1 MKNYVTPIQGL
12 VLVIA
17 VAMLAGCSSWQ
28 KVAGKK
34 ADYKQS
40 RTEEPLEIPPDL
52 SSATIEDA
60 LVVPGG
66 TPPTTYSEYASGDQA
81 KPAPGT
87 TGVLVQ
93 PENLRIERSGDKQWL
108 IAQASVEA
116 VWPKVRDFWLQN
128 GFLLTMDDPAVGI
141 LETEWAE
148 NRADIP
154 QDIVRGT
161 IGKALDFLYSSATR
175 DRFRIRLERASADST
190 EIFISHRGM
199 EEVMQG
205 GSQSETGTI
214 WTPRPS
220 DPELE
225 VEMLK
230 RLMVF
235 MGASEATAAAQ
246 AAQAPSTST
255 SPVPTAQV
263 VVNAAGMSML
273 VVDEGLSR
281 AWREVGLALD
291 RVGFTVEDR
300 DRTGGVYFVRYN
312 DPLKEDKKKGFLS
325 KLAFW
330 SEDDPK
336 LAEQYRIVLIAEGA
350 KTHVTVQNA
359 QGQPEPSSTGKRI
372 LTLVQEQ
379 MR

>member
-1 MKNYVTPIQGL
+1 MKKSITPIQGL
-12 VLVIA
+12 VLVVS
-17 VAMLAGCSSWQ
+17 VALLGGCSTWE

-40 RTEEPLEIPPDL
+40 RTEAPLEIPPDL

-60 LVVPGG
+60 LAVPGG
-66 TPPTTYSEYASGDQA
+66 TATTYSDYASGEQG
-81 KPAPGT
+81 KVAPGS

-93 PENLRIERSGDKQWL
+93 PQNLRIERHGDKQWL
-108 IAQASVEA
+108 VAQASAEA
-116 VWPKVRDFWLQN
+116 MWPKVRDFWLQN
-128 GFLLTMDDPAVGI
+128 GFLLTMDDPSVGI

-154 QDIVRGT
+154 QDIIRGT

-175 DRFRIRLERASADST
+175 DRFRVRLERVSDDTT

-199 EEVMQG
+199 EEVEQG
-205 GSQSETGTI
+205 SKSESTI
-214 WTPRPS
+214 WKPRPS

-225 VEMLK
+225 AEMLK

-235 MGASEATAAAQ
+235 MGSSEAHAAGQVAQ
-246 AAQAPSTST
+246 AHSTARAPRSQLLVDASGAST
-255 SPVPTAQV
+255 
-263 VVNAAGMSML
+263 L
-273 VVDEGLSR
+273 VVEEGISR

-300 DRTGGVYFVRYN
+300 DRTAGLYFVRYN

-330 SEDDPK
+330 SSDDP
-336 LAEQYRIVLIAEGA
+336 LSAEQYQILLTGA
-350 KTHVTVQNA
+350 GEKTNVTVQNKD
-359 QGQPEPSSTGKRI
+359 GQRDNSSTAKRI

-379 MR
+379 MQ

>member
-17 VAMLAGCSSWQ
+17 VAVLAGCGSWQ
-28 KVAGKK
+28 KVVGKK

-66 TPPTTYSEYASGDQA
+66 TPPTTYSEYASGDQT

-108 IAQASVEA
+108 VAQASVEA

-154 QDIVRGT
+154 QDIIRGT
-161 IGKALDFLYSSATR
+161 IGKALDFLYSSPTR

-199 EEVMQG
+199 EEVVQG
-205 GSQSETGTI
+205 SSQNETGTI

-225 VEMLK
+225 AEMLK

-235 MGASEATAAAQ
+235 MGATEATAAAQ

-255 SPVPTAQV
+255 SPVPTAQL

-273 VVDEGLSR
+273 VVDEGL
-281 AWREVGLALD
+281 
-291 RVGFTVEDR
+291 
-300 DRTGGVYFVRYN
+300 
-312 DPLKEDKKKGFLS
+312 
-325 KLAFW
+325 
-330 SEDDPK
+330 
-336 LAEQYRIVLIAEGA
+336 
-350 KTHVTVQNA
+350 
-359 QGQPEPSSTGKRI
+359 
-372 LTLVQEQ
+372 
-379 MR
+379 

>member
-1 MKNYVTPIQGL
+1 MKNYATPIQGL
-12 VLVIA
+12 ILVITVA
-17 VAMLAGCSSWQ
+17 VLTGCSSWQ
-28 KVAGKK
+28 NVVGKK

-52 SSATIEDA
+52 SSANIEDA

-66 TPPTTYSEYASGDQA
+66 TPTTYSEYASGDQA

-87 TGVLVQ
+87 SGVLVEPQ
-93 PENLRIERSGDKQWL
+93 NLRIERYGDKQWL
-108 IAQASVEA
+108 VAQASVEA

-154 QDIVRGT
+154 QDVIRGT
-161 IGKALDFLYSSATR
+161 IGKALGFLYSSPTR
-175 DRFRIRLERASADST
+175 DRFRIRLERVSADST

-225 VEMLK
+225 AEMLK

-235 MGASEATAAAQ
+235 MGASETTAAGQVAQ
-246 AAQAPSTST
+246 SQSSVSRAPVAQ
-255 SPVPTAQV
+255 
-263 VVNAAGMSML
+263 L
-273 VVDEGLSR
+273 VVDAAGTSVLIIDEDLSR

-330 SEDDPK
+330 SDDDPK
-336 LAEQYRIVLIAEGA
+336 LAEQYRIVLIAEGD

-359 QGQPEPSSTGKRI
+359 QGQSEASSTGKRI

-379 MR
+379 MK

>member
-1 MKNYVTPIQGL
+1 MKCLTKNISMSL
-12 VLVIA
+12 LIA
-17 VAMLAGCSSWQ
+17 ALLSLGGCETWQ
-28 KVAGKK
+28 KVVGKK

-40 RTEEPLEIPPDL
+40 RSEATLEVPPDL
-52 SSATIEDA
+52 SSSTIEDGLA
-60 LVVPGG
+60 VPGG
-66 TPPTTYSEYASGDQA
+66 TPTTYSEYASGEQTRA
-81 KPAPGT
+81 APGAG
-87 TGVLVQ
+87 GVLVQ
-93 PENLRIERSGDKQWL
+93 PHSMRVERHGDKQWL
-108 IAQASVEA
+108 VVQAPAEQ

-128 GFLLTMDDPAVGI
+128 GFLLTMDDPGVGI

-154 QDIVRGT
+154 QDFIRNT

-175 DRFRIRLERASADST
+175 DRFRVRLERAAPDTT
-190 EIFISHRGM
+190 EVFIAHRGM
-199 EEVMQG
+199 EEVVQG
-205 GSQSETGTI
+205 SSQNETGTI

-225 VEMLK
+225 AEMLK

-235 MGASEATAAAQ
+235 MGTEQERAAAQ
-246 AAQAPSTST
+246 VAQPSATQRAPR
-255 SPVPTAQV
+255 AQLV
-263 VVNAAGMSML
+263 VAAGGESTLIVM
-273 VVDEGLSR
+273 DGFSR

-300 DRTGGVYFVRYN
+300 NRADGVYFVRYN

-330 SEDDPK
+330 GDDEPTD
-336 LAEQYRIVLIAEGA
+336 AEQYRILLSAEGD
-350 KTHVTVQNA
+350 KTHVTVQDA
-359 QGQPEPSSTGKRI
+359 QGQRDNSSTAKRI

-379 MR
+379 MQ

>member
-1 MKNYVTPIQGL
+1 MKNYATPIQGL
-12 VLVIA
+12 VLVITVA
-17 VAMLAGCSSWQ
+17 VLAGCSSWQ
-28 KVAGKK
+28 DVVGKK

-52 SSATIEDA
+52 SSANIEDA

-66 TPPTTYSEYASGDQA
+66 TPTTYSEYASGDQA

-87 TGVLVQ
+87 SGVLVEPQ
-93 PENLRIERSGDKQWL
+93 NLRIERYGDKQWL
-108 IAQASVEA
+108 VAQSSVEA

-154 QDIVRGT
+154 QDVIRGT
-161 IGKALDFLYSSATR
+161 IGKALGFLYSSPTR
-175 DRFRIRLERASADST
+175 DRFRIRLERVSADST

-225 VEMLK
+225 AEMLK

-235 MGASEATAAAQ
+235 MGATEATATAQ
-246 AAQAPSTST
+246 AAHSQSSTKA
-255 SPVPTAQV
+255 VPTAQL
-263 VVNAAGMSML
+263 VVNAAGMSTL
-273 VVDEGLSR
+273 VVEEGLSR

-330 SEDDPK
+330 SDDDPK
-336 LAEQYRIVLIAEGA
+336 LAEQYRIVLIAKGD

-359 QGQPEPSSTGKRI
+359 QGQSEASSTGKRI

-379 MR
+379 MK